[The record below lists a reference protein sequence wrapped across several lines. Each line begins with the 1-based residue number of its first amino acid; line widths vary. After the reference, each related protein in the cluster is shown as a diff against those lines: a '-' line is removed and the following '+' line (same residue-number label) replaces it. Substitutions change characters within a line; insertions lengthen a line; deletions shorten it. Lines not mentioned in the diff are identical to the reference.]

1 MNKIIIE
8 VGSTNTK
15 IDIFDE
21 EKVKRLEEITI
32 PFKQNYKKNNLIV
45 KSDAD
50 TLVNKINEL
59 KKKYKDIY
67 MYVAQVFLGIYK
79 MKKKIIF

>member
-59 KKKYKDIY
+59 KKNIKIY

>member
-32 PFKQNYKKNNLIV
+32 PFEQNYKKNNC
-45 KSDAD
+45 
-50 TLVNKINEL
+50 KIFINF
-59 KKKYKDIY
+59 YI
-67 MYVAQVFLGIYK
+67 
-79 MKKKIIF
+79 

>member
-32 PFKQNYKKNNLIV
+32 PFEQNYKKNNLIV

-59 KKKYKDIY
+59 KKNIKIY